1 MSKIFK
7 HCCSKDSVLQ
17 VHLFTVQMYSLI
29 ITIYIVF
36 YHKHAH
42 MVQGSAV
49 KQKFFEVDEARIGTW
64 WHLICKLI
72 PLSNPTNICMI
83 FHDVS
88 STVNHNTH
96 LCVACVHLYCY
107 LNTCIC
113 ITYSPT
119 YMYMYACI
127 YIFMYMLSEYTTLY
141 IHIIITMK
149 ISLFDFQC
157 TCILH
162 VHCTIYMYP
171 TYT

>member
-96 LCVACVHLYCY
+96 LYVACVHLYCFK
-107 LNTCIC
+107 
-113 ITYSPT
+113 
-119 YMYMYACI
+119 YMYMYHLQSYIHVHVCM

-157 TCILH
+157 TFILH
-162 VHCTIYMYP
+162 VQYM
-171 TYT
+171 

>member
-1 MSKIFK
+1 
-7 HCCSKDSVLQ
+7 
-17 VHLFTVQMYSLI
+17 
-29 ITIYIVF
+29 
-36 YHKHAH
+36 

-96 LCVACVHLYCY
+96 LCVACVHMYCY
-107 LNTCIC
+107 LNIMYHLHSYIHVCMYIC
-113 ITYSPT
+113 VYIHVH
-119 YMYMYACI
+119 AIRI
-127 YIFMYMLSEYTTLY
+127 YY

-162 VHCTIYMYP
+162 VHYTCNYNIHVFYIYMYMYS
-171 TYT
+171 TYTCTCNYKIHVFYIHMYTCNYNIPGHKRR